1 MDRIWFIFQRLSSIS
16 SKNAGFSF
24 SGLWVRRETTTIGT
38 AEKYM
43 PMEKMIIMEISSGG
57 SMSMI
62 TYKRCS

>member
-24 SGLWVRRETTTIGT
+24 SGLWVSRETTTIDT

-43 PMEKMIIMEISSGG
+43 PMEKTIIMEISSGG
-57 SMSMI
+57 SMSI
-62 TYKRCS
+62 TTYKKCS

>member
-1 MDRIWFIFQRLSSIS
+1 MVYFPEAVFHILKECGILFLRLM
-16 SKNAGFSF
+16 GTQ
-24 SGLWVRRETTTIGT
+24 GTIGT

>member
-1 MDRIWFIFQRLSSIS
+1 MVSIS

-24 SGLWVRRETTTIGT
+24 SGLWVSRETTTIDT

-62 TYKRCS
+62 SYKRCS